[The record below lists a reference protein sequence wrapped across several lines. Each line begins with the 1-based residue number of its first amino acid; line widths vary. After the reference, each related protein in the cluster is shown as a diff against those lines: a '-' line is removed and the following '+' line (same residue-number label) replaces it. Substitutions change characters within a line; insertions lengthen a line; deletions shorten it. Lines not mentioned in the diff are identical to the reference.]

1 MVKKYKMTP
10 QEAWA
15 EWERKRDEIDY
26 RTDLVLKELWRPSHA
41 EFEKELKSSIEKRQ
55 EIARQ
60 KKEKKEKEK
69 IKHNRK
75 WKIISIIAWI
85 LLVIII
91 L

>member
-1 MVKKYKMTP
+1 MAKKYKMTP

-41 EFEKELKSSIEKRQ
+41 EFEKELKES
-55 EIARQ
+55 IARR
-60 KKEKKEKEK
+60 EKLEKEKEEK
-69 IKHNRK
+69 DNKK
-75 WKIISIIAWI
+75 WKWISIWAWI
-85 LLVIII
+85 LLAIII